1 MTRGLQTPHVL
12 VSQFASVALFQDCAY
27 SYEHLLLVLLKR
39 SVDGQVVGC
48 MNPHK
53 FQVIYREILKEDLH
67 LFQGFKGVHDFKFPL
82 LDLIKNDRIG
92 DGCEGEGS
100 EVVRFHLVG
109 DLCRG
114 DGMFL

>member
-12 VSQFASVALFQDCAY
+12 VSQFASVALFQGCVY
-27 SYEHLLLVLLKR
+27 SCEHLLLVPLKR

-67 LFQGFKGVHDFKFPL
+67 LFQGLKGVHDFEFPRL
-82 LDLIKNDRIG
+82 NLIEKGRIWNGCDR
-92 DGCEGEGS
+92 EGS